1 MQTRIDFL
9 WEIWYD
15 NGRKAKEE
23 MPMGYAFISYSTKN
37 QSDADALKQLL
48 ERQGIRTWMAPGDIP
63 AGSKYAQV
71 INQAIK
77 ECACFLL
84 LLTDAAQSSVWVSKE
99 VERAVHYGKTIL
111 PLKMEELVLNDEFEF
126 YISTDQIVAVQRIDE
141 KAESL
146 QKVLTVVRALTAQT
160 HEPAEETPSAPAQA
174 EPVRPPKAAPAPQ
187 AEPPAVTPPLSSEPA
202 APTDGKPQD
211 SPVGFWA
218 RMAERNARA
227 FTFITLSE
235 LVLYCLGLIAY
246 IAFLLIDP
254 EFALPALLIGVLA
267 GIVSGTV
274 QRKILHKPLFPSP
287 LRINQI
293 NTLLFFIYSVVI
305 SYDWGS
311 DREFYDLFDGW
322 DQISTVPCHEI
333 SNTSSQTFG
342 ITGIVLFGLLWL
354 LGRGVTTR
362 QGPWYIVV
370 LLDISAYST
379 LVLFNFYYKSANITR
394 HYFPTIH
401 DPTAETVFQVLG
413 LIFGV
418 FCLLMSAIYLIV
430 MLSSKKK

>member
-1 MQTRIDFL
+1 MF
-9 WEIWYD
+9 
-15 NGRKAKEE
+15 
-23 MPMGYAFISYSTKN
+23 MGYAFISYSTKN

-48 ERQGIRTWMAPGDIP
+48 EKQGIRTWMAPGDIP

-77 ECACFLL
+77 ECSCFLL
-84 LLTDAAQSSVWVSKE
+84 LLTDAAQNSVWVSKE

-146 QKVLTVVRALTAQT
+146 QKVLAVVRALTGKT
-160 HEPAEETPSAPAQA
+160 DELAQA

-187 AEPPAVTPPLSSEPA
+187 AEPPAVTPPPSSEPA
-202 APTDGKPQD
+202 APTDGEPQD
-211 SPVGFWA
+211 SPVSFWT

-274 QRKILHKPLFPSP
+274 QRRILRKPLFPSP
-287 LRINQI
+287 LRINQV

-305 SYDWGS
+305 SYNWGS
-311 DREFYDLFDGW
+311 DRQFYELFDGW
-322 DQISTVPCHEI
+322 DGISTAPCVEH
-333 SNTSSQTFG
+333 SNFLFLCYG
-342 ITGIVLFGLLWL
+342 ILGVVILGALWL
-354 LGRGVTTR
+354 EGSVTTHK
-362 QGPWYIVV
+362 GPLYA
-370 LLDISAYST
+370 SALCAYPAMA
-379 LVLFNFYYKSANITR
+379 FFCFYNESNNITR
-394 HYFPTIH
+394 HYFPDIH
-401 DPTAETVFQVLG
+401 DPTTEAVFLVLG
-413 LIFGV
+413 WVLAAL
-418 FCLLMSAIYLIV
+418 CLLA
-430 MLSSKKK
+430 LSIFMILNALDHARQKKQSQDQSRHDS

>member
-1 MQTRIDFL
+1 MF
-9 WEIWYD
+9 
-15 NGRKAKEE
+15 
-23 MPMGYAFISYSTKN
+23 MGYAFISYSTKN

-48 ERQGIRTWMAPGDIP
+48 EKQGIRTWMAPGDIP

-77 ECACFLL
+77 ECSCFLL
-84 LLTDAAQSSVWVSKE
+84 LLTDAAQNSVWVSKE

-146 QKVLTVVRALTAQT
+146 QKVLTVVRALTGKT
-160 HEPAEETPSAPAQA
+160 DELAQA

-187 AEPPAVTPPLSSEPA
+187 AEPSAVTPPPSSEPA
-202 APTDGKPQD
+202 APTDGEPKD
-211 SPVGFWA
+211 SPAGLWGRIA
-218 RMAERNARA
+218 AWNAHA
-227 FTFITLSE
+227 FDFVTPLE
-235 LVLYCLGLIAY
+235 LFLYCLGVLAY
-246 IAFLLIDP
+246 VAFLLIDT
-254 EFALPALLIGVLA
+254 EFALPVLLIGVLA
-267 GIVSGTV
+267 GIVSGTI
-274 QRKILHKPLFPSP
+274 QRKILHKPLFPAI
-287 LRINQI
+287 LRINQV
-293 NTLLFFIYSVVI
+293 NTMLFFIYSVVI
-305 SYDWGS
+305 SYSWGS

-333 SNTSSQTFG
+333 SNTLSLALG
-342 ITGIVLFGLLWL
+342 ITGIVIFGLLWL

-379 LVLFNFYYKSANITR
+379 LVLVNFYYKSANITR

-401 DPTAETVFQVLG
+401 DPTAETVFRVLG
-413 LIFGV
+413 LIFSV
-418 FCLLMSAIYLIV
+418 FCLLMVAIYLIV
-430 MLSSKKK
+430 KLSSQKK

>member
-1 MQTRIDFL
+1 
-9 WEIWYD
+9 
-15 NGRKAKEE
+15 
-23 MPMGYAFISYSTKN
+23 MGYAFISYSTKN

-48 ERQGIRTWMAPGDIP
+48 EKQGIRTWMAPGDIP

-174 EPVRPPKAAPAPQ
+174 EPVRPPEAVTAPQ
-187 AEPPAVTPPLSSEPA
+187 AEPPDVTPPSSSQPA

-211 SPVGFWA
+211 SPVSFWT

-274 QRKILHKPLFPSP
+274 QRRILRKPLFPSP
-287 LRINQI
+287 LRINQV
-293 NTLLFFIYSVVI
+293 NMLLFFIYSVVI
-305 SYDWGS
+305 SYNWGS
-311 DREFYDLFDGW
+311 DRQFYELFDGW
-322 DQISTVPCHEI
+322 DGISTAPCVER
-333 SNTSSQTFG
+333 SNFLFLCYG
-342 ITGIVLFGLLWL
+342 ILGVVMLGIMWLGGSVFTHKGPLYASALF
-354 LGRGVTTR
+354 
-362 QGPWYIVV
+362 
-370 LLDISAYST
+370 AYPAMA
-379 LVLFNFYYKSANITR
+379 FFCFYCESNNITR
-394 HYFPTIH
+394 HYFPDIH
-401 DPTAETVFQVLG
+401 DPTTEAVFLG
-413 LIFGV
+413 LGWILV
-418 FCLLMSAIYLIV
+418 ALCLLAASISMFLNALDLARQI
-430 MLSSKKK
+430 KKSQDQSRHDS